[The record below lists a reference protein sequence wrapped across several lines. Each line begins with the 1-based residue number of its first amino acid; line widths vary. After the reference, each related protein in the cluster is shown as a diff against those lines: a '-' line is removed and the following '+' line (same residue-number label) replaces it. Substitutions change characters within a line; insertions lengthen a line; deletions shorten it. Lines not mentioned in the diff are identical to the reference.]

1 MGKRKES
8 EGCALDMTPMIDV
21 VFQLMIFFIVTITMS
36 EAKDETV
43 RLELGP
49 TGPEIETGGEAQ
61 SSALIIDISEK
72 GRVSIN
78 NMTYDTRLL
87 RTAIR
92 NRVKRAGNAD
102 AFQIWIRGDARVR
115 HIFVKNVMDICTDEG
130 VSRVHFIA
138 VKDVRTEKTREF
150 QKSRPKPRR

>member
-36 EAKDETV
+36 EQKDESV

-49 TGPEIETGGEAQ
+49 TGPEIETGGDAQ
-61 SSALIIDISEK
+61 SSALIIDINEK
-72 GRVSIN
+72 GRVSFN
-78 NMTYDTRLL
+78 NRTLDANRLRNSI
-87 RTAIR
+87 RT
-92 NRVKRAGNAD
+92 RVKRAGNAD
-102 AFQIWIRGDARVR
+102 SFQIWIRGDARVEHR
-115 HIFVKNVMDICTDEG
+115 FVKNVMDICTDEG

-138 VKDVRTEKTREF
+138 VKDIRTKESREF
-150 QKSRPKPRR
+150 QQNRPRQRR